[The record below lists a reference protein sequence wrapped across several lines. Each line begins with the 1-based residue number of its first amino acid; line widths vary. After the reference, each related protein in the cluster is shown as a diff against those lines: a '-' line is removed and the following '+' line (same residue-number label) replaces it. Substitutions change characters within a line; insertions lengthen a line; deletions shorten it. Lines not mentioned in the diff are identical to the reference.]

1 MKITLLGTGTPAPS
15 LTRQSS
21 SYLIEVG
28 ADVIVM
34 DHGPGAQ
41 HRLLEAGRHPTEVT
55 HAFLSH
61 MHYDHIMDYP
71 RLLLQR
77 WDMGA
82 GKIPELKVYGPQPLA
97 RITKQLIGPDGVF
110 GLDIESRVS
119 HRASQDVYVSR
130 GGNLPRLK
138 PRPEVREVVP
148 GDVIEGDAWRVTVGE
163 ASHFQPILDCFGY
176 RLESDRGTLVYSG
189 DSGGVPESMID
200 LAKDC
205 DVLIHMCHFAT
216 GMEPSE
222 AYRQA
227 SGSHMDIAEV
237 ARRANAKSV
246 VLSHCIP
253 MLDGPGVMERLV
265 SEMRTVY
272 DGHIVI
278 GRDLMEVPLNIG
290 YPHRVD

>member
-21 SYLIEVG
+21 SYLIEIG
-28 ADVIVM
+28 DDVIVM

-41 HRLLEAGRHPTEVT
+41 HRLLEAGRHPTDVT

-71 RLLLQR
+71 RLVLQR

-82 GKIPELKVYGPQPLA
+82 GKIPELKVFGPQPLA
-97 RITKQLIGPDGVF
+97 RISEQLIGDDGAF

-119 HRASQDVYVSR
+119 HQASKDVYVSR
-130 GGNLPRLK
+130 GGTLPRAK
-138 PRPEVREVVP
+138 PRPEIREVVP
-148 GDVIEGDAWRVTVGE
+148 GDTIEGDAWRVTVGE
-163 ASHFQPILDCFGY
+163 ASHFQPIMDCLGY
-176 RLESDRGTLVYSG
+176 RLESDEGVLVYSG

-200 LAKDC
+200 LARDC

-216 GMEPSE
+216 GMEPTE
-222 AYRQA
+222 EYRQA
-227 SGSHMDIAEV
+227 SGSHMDIAEL
-237 ARRANAKSV
+237 ATRANVKTV

-253 MLDGPGVMERLV
+253 VLDCPGVMEGLV
-265 SEMRTVY
+265 SEMRAVY
-272 DGHIVI
+272 NGNIVI
-278 GRDLMEVPLNIG
+278 GQDLMEIPLKIRH
-290 YPHRVD
+290 PHKTD

>member
-28 ADVIVM
+28 DDVIVM

-41 HRLLEAGRHPTEVT
+41 HRLLEAGLHPTDVT
-55 HAFLSH
+55 HAFLTH

-71 RLLLQR
+71 RLVLQR

-97 RITKQLIGPDGVF
+97 RITERFIGDDGAF

-119 HRASQDVYVSR
+119 HRASLDVFVSR
-130 GGNLPRLK
+130 GGELPRLK
-138 PRPEVREVVP
+138 PRPEVREVAP
-148 GDVIEGDAWRVTVGE
+148 GDIVEGNGWRVIVGE
-163 ASHFQPILDCFGY
+163 ASHFQPILECLAY
-176 RLESDRGTLVYSG
+176 RLESDAGTVVYSG
-189 DSGGVPESMID
+189 DSGGVPEAMIE
-200 LAKDC
+200 LARDC

-216 GMEPSE
+216 GMEPSAE
-222 AYRQA
+222 YRRTC
-227 SGSHMDIAEV
+227 GSHMDIAEV
-237 ARRANAKSV
+237 AKRANVKTV
-246 VLSHCIP
+246 VVSHCIA
-253 MLDGPGVMERLV
+253 MLDGPGTLERLV

>member
-28 ADVIVM
+28 GDVIVM

-41 HRLLEAGRHPTEVT
+41 HRLLEAGHHPTDVT
-55 HAFLSH
+55 HVFLSH

-82 GKIPELKVYGPQPLA
+82 GTIPELKVYGPPPLA
-97 RITKQLIGPDGVF
+97 RITEQLIGESGVY
-110 GLDIESRVS
+110 GLDIESRVT
-119 HRASQDVYVSR
+119 HQASRDVFVSR
-130 GGNLPRLK
+130 GGALPRLK
-138 PRPEVREVVP
+138 PQPEITEVTP
-148 GDVIEGDAWRVTVGE
+148 GDAIEGDTWLITVGE
-163 ASHFQPILDCFGY
+163 ASHFQPMLECVGY
-176 RLESDRGTLVYSG
+176 RMECDEGTLVYSG

-222 AYRQA
+222 EYRQA
-227 SGSHMDIAEV
+227 SGNHMDIAEV
-237 ARRANAKSV
+237 AKRANAKSV
-246 VLSHCIP
+246 VLTHMIP
-253 MLDGPGVMERLV
+253 MLDWPGVMERLV
-265 SEMRTVY
+265 NEMRAVY
-272 DGHIVI
+272 DGDIVI
-278 GRDLMEVPLNIG
+278 GRDLMEIPLKIR
-290 YPHRVD
+290 YPHTID

>member
-21 SYLIEVG
+21 SYMIEVG
-28 ADVIVM
+28 NDVIVM

-41 HRLLEAGRHPTEVT
+41 HRLLEAGRRPTDVT

-82 GKIPELKVYGPQPLA
+82 GKIPELKVFGPQPLA
-97 RITKQLIGPDGVF
+97 RITKQFIGEDGVF

-119 HRASQDVYVSR
+119 HQASQDVFVSR
-130 GGNLPRLK
+130 GGELPRLK
-138 PRPEVREVVP
+138 PQPEIREVVP
-148 GDVIEGDAWRVTVGE
+148 GDMIEGDAWRVKVGE
-163 ASHFQPILDCFGY
+163 TSHFQPIIECLAY
-176 RLESDRGTLVYSG
+176 RIESDEGTLVYSG

-216 GMEPSE
+216 GIEPSDG
-222 AYRQA
+222 YRQA
-227 SGSHMDIAEV
+227 AGSHMDIAEV
-237 ARRANAKSV
+237 AKRANAKTV
-246 VLSHCIP
+246 VLSHFIP
-253 MLDGPGVMERLV
+253 MLDWPGVMERLV
-265 SEMRTVY
+265 NEMRSVY
-272 DGHIVI
+272 DGNIVI
-278 GRDLMEVPLNIG
+278 GRDLLEVPIKIR
-290 YPHRVD
+290 YPHDVD

>member
-21 SYLIEVG
+21 SYLIEIG
-28 ADVIVM
+28 DDVIVM

-41 HRLLEAGRHPTEVT
+41 HRLLEAGKRPTDIT

-71 RLLLQR
+71 RLVLQR

-82 GKIPELKVYGPQPLA
+82 GAIPELKVFGPQPLA
-97 RITKQLIGPDGVF
+97 RITERLLGEDGAF

-119 HRASQDVYVSR
+119 HQASKDVYVSR
-130 GGNLPRLK
+130 GGKLPRAK
-138 PRPEVREVVP
+138 PKPDVREVVP

-163 ASHFQPILDCFGY
+163 AQHFQPIMDCFGY
-176 RLESDRGTLVYSG
+176 RVECDEGVLVYSG
-189 DSGGVPESMID
+189 DSGGVPDSMIA

-205 DVLIHMCHFAT
+205 DVLIHMCHFAS
-216 GMEPSE
+216 GMEPSVG
-222 AYRQA
+222 YRNA

-237 ARRANAKSV
+237 ASRAGAKTV
-246 VLSHCIP
+246 VLTHFIP
-253 MLDGPGVMERLV
+253 LLDRPGVLERMV
-265 SEMRTVY
+265 SEMRAVY
-272 DGHIVI
+272 DGNIII
-278 GRDLMEVPLNIG
+278 GRDLMQIPLKYKG
-290 YPHRVD
+290 VARVD